1 MFDRIDDLLTLIVSL
16 IAALSALVSVLEKLL
31 RLWQAVQEEDNEV
44 AQQLEK
50 DILRLQ
56 ADLTQQGQ
64 QIEALKSQIRK
75 G

>member
-16 IAALSALVSVLEKLL
+16 IAALSALVGVLEKLL